1 MPGSGQSSHNRGRRE
16 RTLVMAASMDSRFG
30 PSRAGGPRAP
40 GRGRHM
46 SKLNFRSLG
55 IALIVVVILVVAIAA
70 SWSYHSV
77 PSSP

>member
-1 MPGSGQSSHNRGRRE
+1 
-16 RTLVMAASMDSRFG
+16 
-30 PSRAGGPRAP
+30 
-40 GRGRHM
+40 M